1 MPEEGGPSRFLTR
14 RCWLAIDEC
23 SIELLS
29 IGLRD
34 RVPCAV
40 AVQDVTSGSI
50 EAAPRGVE
58 KRGEEE

>member
-1 MPEEGGPSRFLTR
+1 
-14 RCWLAIDEC
+14 LAIDEC

-50 EAAPRGVE
+50 EAALRGVE